1 MKRENILGIFGDGNF
16 PKIGSGYSQIKRG
29 VAIQRTMD
37 CLSDLKA
44 ELVYIIPTAGT
55 CVEFLAMLNILKIPY
70 ILVIP
75 YKDFV
80 NVPHPAYKALLK
92 QAAIDAKNVIILDLD
107 TSLRADKSI
116 KFEEAIKFVRDNS
129 NKVLKV
135 YSYEEEDSPYMKLVD
150 SICSNLNEPDIL
162 DFVYDEEL
170 PNRGR

>member
-1 MKRENILGIFGDGNF
+1 MKREKILGIFGDSNF
-16 PKIGSGYSQIKRG
+16 PKLGSGYSQLKRN
-29 VAIQRTMD
+29 VAVKRTMD
-37 CLSDLKA
+37 CLSELRA

-55 CVEFLAMLNILKIPY
+55 CVEFLAMLNMLEIPY

-92 QAAIDAKNVIILDLD
+92 QAAIDAKNVVVLDSD
-107 TSLRADKSI
+107 SSLSPDKSL

-129 NKVLKV
+129 NKLLKV
-135 YSYEEEDSPYMKLVD
+135 YSYEAEDSPYMNLVH
-150 SICSNLNEPDIL
+150 SICSDVTEPDIL
-162 DFVYDEEL
+162 DFMYDDEL